1 MADQVTAS
9 AVLLDGMVFRGTA
22 GSGHE
27 LLMDSAPAS
36 GGENRGFR
44 PMELLAIGLAG
55 CTGMDVISIL
65 RKMRQEVTNY
75 EVKVSG
81 DRRDE
86 HPRIFTGIT
95 VTHVVTG
102 RSLNPQNVAR
112 AVELSATRYCPASA
126 TISKATPIKHEY
138 VIVESPE

>member
-1 MADQVTAS
+1 MAESLSAS
-9 AVLLDGMVFRGTA
+9 ALLLGEMRLRGSA

-27 LLMDSAPAS
+27 LLMDSSTAT
-36 GGENRGFR
+36 GGANQGFR
-44 PMELLAIGLAG
+44 PVELLIVGLAG

-65 RKMRQEVTNY
+65 RKMRQDVTGY
-75 EVKVSG
+75 EVKVTG
-81 DRRDE
+81 ERQDT
-86 HPRIFTGIT
+86 HPRIFTSIT

-102 RSLNPQNVAR
+102 RGLNPDNVAR

-138 VIVESPE
+138 VIVDAA